1 MVDEMRVLL
10 DRKWMY
16 FRGLWSYVNWGI
28 IVCSWVGVGIYVWRD
43 REMSRIGDL
52 FKKSNGDVYVN
63 LQFAAYMNDL
73 LTFVL
78 GFCCFFATIKLL
90 RFSRYSRGLSLFGDT
105 LHHASRDLFCFTLS
119 FLMMF
124 VGFLFL
130 FYLLFMS
137 KIWACS
143 SPLHTAQMLFEM
155 ILLKFDTSD
164 MSSLDAFLGPFCF
177 ALFILF
183 VVFIGITMFI
193 SIITNSVRQVRRN
206 IQLNQNDDREML
218 GFIWYRFQRWT
229 G

>member
-1 MVDEMRVLL
+1 MIDEIRLLL
-10 DRKWMY
+10 DQKWMY
-16 FRGLWSYVNWGI
+16 FRGMWSYVNWGI
-28 IVCSWVGVGIYVWRD
+28 IVCSWLGVGIYVWRN

-52 FKKSNGDVYVN
+52 FKKTNGDAYIN

-90 RFSRYSRGLSLFGDT
+90 RFSRYSRSLCLFGDT

-155 ILLKFDTSD
+155 ILLKFDISD
-164 MSSLDAFLGPFCF
+164 MSSLDAFLGPFSF

-193 SIITNSVRQVRRN
+193 SIISNSARQVRRSV
-206 IQLNQNDDREML
+206 QLNQNDDREML
-218 GFIWYRFQRWT
+218 GFIWHRFQRWT